1 MPSERWHESSPRLR
15 PMPRMVAVTDRCAE
29 LTPKEAERLQRL
41 RKYAYELQNRLDNM
55 PIHYEMGYTR
65 ARLSAICWAVE
76 KISERAVFTR
86 YLAIMRS
93 QQT

>member
-1 MPSERWHESSPRLR
+1 M
-15 PMPRMVAVTDRCAE
+15 TDRCAE

-76 KISERAVFTR
+76 KISGIPFKPESLRPADDAQAAALSEER
-86 YLAIMRS
+86 IP
-93 QQT
+93 Q